1 VGRDYRVA
9 DSITDVWPVTA
20 ATVLGIMGP
29 EPMSVTIEID
39 APQLL
44 PNLLTRLEAGGC
56 AAQPI
61 GSRACR
67 VVHTQAADTKH
78 ALCEL
83 SFFVRAWAGC
93 HGGVAVSLTL
103 DG

>member
-1 VGRDYRVA
+1 
-9 DSITDVWPVTA
+9 
-20 ATVLGIMGP
+20 
-29 EPMSVTIEID
+29 MSVTIEID

-44 PNLLTRLEAGGC
+44 PHLLTRLEDGGC
-56 AAQPI
+56 SVEPI

-67 VVHTQAADTKH
+67 VVHEQAANAKIG
-78 ALCEL
+78 LCEL
-83 SFFVRAWAGC
+83 TFFVRAWAGC